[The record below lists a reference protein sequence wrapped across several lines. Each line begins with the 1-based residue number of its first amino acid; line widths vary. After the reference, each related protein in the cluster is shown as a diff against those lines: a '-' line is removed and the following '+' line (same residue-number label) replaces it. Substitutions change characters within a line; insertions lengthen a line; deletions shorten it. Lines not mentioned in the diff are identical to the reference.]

1 MPTDLYRWFPEEGV
15 KIALVLFLCFLTG
28 LEREERAKDGGK
40 YRFGGVRTFPLIGL
54 IGYAMAFLSGG
65 QMLPVA
71 LGFAVISGFLML
83 SYRQKMALSEQAG
96 VTTEMSGLT
105 TYLVGALVY
114 HEQFW
119 IATTLSV
126 AGMLLLELKEGLEN
140 VSKRIDSAEIFT
152 FTKFLLL
159 TAVILPVLPRQ
170 DLGPFQINPFKTW
183 LVVVAVSTV
192 SYGSYVVQKLTRGH
206 GGIMFAAV
214 LGGLYSSTVATVAL
228 SRRAR
233 HEARPHLFSAAMLV
247 ACGIMYLRITALLA
261 IFNHALFVILGVPF
275 ALLAMAAAGGA
286 LFWSRIIEPGATEPK
301 REYEPRNPL
310 EMRAALGFA
319 LLFVLMMVATRLVSE
334 HLGKTGVYGLAGLM
348 GVTDVDP
355 FIMGMTQSAGA
366 AVALKAGAAAI
377 LIAAAS
383 NNVIKGIY
391 SYFLCDR
398 QTGRQ
403 SLVLLVGLAVA
414 GLLPLFWLWF

>member
-15 KIALVLFLCFLTG
+15 KIVLVLFLCFLTG

-65 QMLPVA
+65 QILPVA
-71 LGFAVISGFLML
+71 VGFAVISGFLML

-119 IATTLSV
+119 IATTLSI
-126 AGMLLLELKEGLEN
+126 AGMLLLELKDGLEN
-140 VSKRIDSAEIFT
+140 VSKRIDSVEIFT

-170 DLGPFQINPFKTW
+170 DLGPFQINPFNTW

-192 SYGSYVVQKLTRGH
+192 SYGSYVVQKWTRGH

-214 LGGLYSSTVATVAL
+214 LGGFYSSTVVTIAL

-233 HEARPHLFSAAMLV
+233 HEARPHVFSAAMLV
-247 ACGIMYLRITALLA
+247 ACGVMYLRIAALLA
-261 IFNHALFVILGVPF
+261 IFNHALFMILGIPF
-275 ALLAMAAAGGA
+275 ALLAMAAVGGA
-286 LFWSRIIEPGATEPK
+286 LLWSRISEPGAEPK

-319 LLFVLMMVATRLVSE
+319 LLFVLMMAATRFVSE
-334 HLGKTGVYGLAGLM
+334 HLGKTGVYGLAALM

-414 GLLPLFWLWF
+414 GLLPLFWLWL